1 MVMDLQQRPPQH
13 GHRRHHTRYKTENGR
28 VNSTDAPR

>member
-1 MVMDLQQRPPQH
+1 MAMDLQQRPPQH
-13 GHRRHHTRYKTENGR
+13 GHRRHHTRHETENGR